1 MNLSH
6 LHMMITVAR
15 LGSLQKTAEQLGR
28 TQSAVSM
35 ALKKLEENAGFALFN
50 RDGYRLELTEQGR
63 HFLRQAEEVVRQQQ
77 RLQSLANQLKH
88 GAEPLLTLCY
98 DHTCDSKLWM
108 PSIQHIQQQYPATEL
123 HVDGESQMRALKRID
138 NGTADLALC
147 PWLPLF
153 RQYGDFETLPV
164 APFELTVVMSA
175 ALMKEFGRM
184 PQSRQDLLELPML
197 VPQNLEIGINL
208 DSVLRLPSQQRIR
221 VNEVNTQFELLMA
234 GFGWGIIPKHIALGA
249 LEHGKLVEI
258 SIPGFVQQV
267 RLEIHL
273 VRSANRTL
281 GPAANAIWERFA

>member
-1 MNLSH
+1 MNLAH
-6 LHMMITVAR
+6 LQMMITLAQ
-15 LGSLQKTAEQLGR
+15 LGSLQKTADQLNR

-35 ALKKLEENAGFALFN
+35 ALKKLEGNAGFPLFN

-77 RLQSLANQLKH
+77 RLQSLAEQLKH

-98 DHTCDSKLWM
+98 DHTCDSKLWV
-108 PSIQHIQQQYPATEL
+108 PSIQRIQQQYPATEL

-164 APFELTVVMSA
+164 APFELTVVMST
-175 ALMKEFGRM
+175 ALMNEFGRM
-184 PQSRQDLLELPML
+184 PKSRQDLLELPML

-208 DSVLRLPSQQRIR
+208 DAVLRLPSQQRIR

-234 GFGWGIIPKHIALGA
+234 GFGWGIIPKHIAEDA
-249 LEHGKLVEI
+249 LAQGKLVEI
-258 SIPGFVQQV
+258 TIPGFIQQV
-267 RLEIHL
+267 RLEIHV

-281 GPAANAIWERFA
+281 GPAANAIWQSFA

>member
-6 LHMMITVAR
+6 LHMMITVAQ
-15 LGSLQKTAEQLGR
+15 LGSLQKAAEQLNR

-77 RLQSLANQLKH
+77 RLQSLAEQLRH

-98 DHTCDSKLWM
+98 DHTCDSKLWV

-138 NGTADLALC
+138 EGTADLALC

-164 APFELTVVMSA
+164 APFELTVAMSSS
-175 ALMKEFGRM
+175 LMKEFGRM

-234 GFGWGIIPKHIALGA
+234 GFGWGIIPKHIASNA
-249 LEHGKLVEI
+249 LKQGKLVEI
-258 SIPGFVQQV
+258 TIPGFVQQV

-281 GPAANAIWERFA
+281 GPAANAIWKSFM

>member
-50 RDGYRLELTEQGR
+50 RDGYRLELTEQGH

-175 ALMKEFGRM
+175 ALMKEFGHM

-234 GFGWGIIPKHIALGA
+234 GFGWGIIPKHIASNA
-249 LEHGKLVEI
+249 LKEGKLVEV

-281 GPAANAIWERFA
+281 GPAANAIWQRFA

>member
-50 RDGYRLELTEQGR
+50 RDGYRLELTEQGH

-175 ALMKEFGRM
+175 ALMKEFGRI

-234 GFGWGIIPKHIALGA
+234 GFGWGIIPKHIASNA
-249 LEHGKLVEI
+249 LKEGKLVEV

>member
-50 RDGYRLELTEQGR
+50 RDGYRLELTEQGH

-108 PSIQHIQQQYPATEL
+108 PS
-123 HVDGESQMRALKRID
+123 
-138 NGTADLALC
+138 
-147 PWLPLF
+147 
-153 RQYGDFETLPV
+153 
-164 APFELTVVMSA
+164 
-175 ALMKEFGRM
+175 
-184 PQSRQDLLELPML
+184 
-197 VPQNLEIGINL
+197 
-208 DSVLRLPSQQRIR
+208 
-221 VNEVNTQFELLMA
+221 
-234 GFGWGIIPKHIALGA
+234 
-249 LEHGKLVEI
+249 
-258 SIPGFVQQV
+258 
-267 RLEIHL
+267 
-273 VRSANRTL
+273 
-281 GPAANAIWERFA
+281 

>member
-50 RDGYRLELTEQGR
+50 RDGYRLELTEQGH

-249 LEHGKLVEI
+249 LEQGKLVEI
-258 SIPGFVQQV
+258 TIPGFVQQV

-281 GPAANAIWERFA
+281 GPAAHAIWERFA

>member
-1 MNLSH
+1 
-6 LHMMITVAR
+6 MMITVAQV
-15 LGSLQKTAEQLGR
+15 GSLQKTAEQLNR

-77 RLQSLANQLKH
+77 RLQSLATQLKH

-98 DHTCDSKLWM
+98 DHTCDSKLWV

-123 HVDGESQMRALKRID
+123 HVDGESQLRALKRID

-175 ALMKEFGRM
+175 ELMNQFGRI
-184 PQSRQDLLELPML
+184 PKSRQDLLELPML

-234 GFGWGIIPKHIALGA
+234 GFGWGIIPKHIANTA
-249 LEHGKLVEI
+249 LEQGKLVEI
-258 SIPGFVQQV
+258 TIPGFIQQV

-281 GPAANAIWERFA
+281 GPAANAIWESFA

>member
-6 LHMMITVAR
+6 LQMMITVAQV
-15 LGSLQKTAEQLGR
+15 GSLQKTAEQLNR

-77 RLQSLANQLKH
+77 RLQSLATQLKH

-98 DHTCDSKLWM
+98 DHTCDSKLWV

-123 HVDGESQMRALKRID
+123 HVDGESQLRALKRID

-164 APFELTVVMSA
+164 APFELTVAMSA
-175 ALMKEFGRM
+175 ELMNQFGRT
-184 PQSRQDLLELPML
+184 PKSRQDLLELPML

-234 GFGWGIIPKHIALGA
+234 GFGWGIIPKHIANTA
-249 LEHGKLVEI
+249 LEQGKLVEI
-258 SIPGFVQQV
+258 IIPGFIQQV
-267 RLEIHL
+267 HLEIHL

-281 GPAANAIWERFA
+281 GPAANAIWESFA

>member
-1 MNLSH
+1 
-6 LHMMITVAR
+6 MMITVAR

-50 RDGYRLELTEQGR
+50 RDGYRLELTEQGH

-175 ALMKEFGRM
+175 ALMKEFGRI

-234 GFGWGIIPKHIALGA
+234 GFGWGIIPKHIASNA
-249 LEHGKLVEI
+249 LKEGKLVEV

>member
-6 LHMMITVAR
+6 LKMMITVAN
-15 LGSLQKTAEQLGR
+15 LGSLQKTAEQLNR

-50 RDGYRLELTEQGR
+50 RDGYRLELTKQGQ

-77 RLQSLANQLKH
+77 RLQSLATQLKH

-98 DHTCDSKLWM
+98 DHTCDSKLWV
-108 PSIQHIQQQYPATEL
+108 PSIQHIQQQYPTTEL

-138 NGTADLALC
+138 NGSADLALC

-164 APFELTVVMSA
+164 APFELTVVIST

-208 DSVLRLPSQQRIR
+208 DAVLRLPSQQRIR

-234 GFGWGIIPKHIALGA
+234 GFGWGIIPKHIALEA
-249 LEHGKLVEI
+249 LKQGKLVEI

-281 GPAANAIWERFA
+281 GPAANAIWESFA

>member
-1 MNLSH
+1 MNLAH
-6 LHMMITVAR
+6 LKMMITLAQ
-15 LGSLQKTAEQLGR
+15 LGSLQKTADQLNR

-35 ALKKLEENAGFALFN
+35 ALKKLERNAGFPLFN

-77 RLQSLANQLKH
+77 RLQSLAEQLEH

-98 DHTCDSKLWM
+98 DHTCDSKLWV
-108 PSIQHIQQQYPATEL
+108 PSIQRIQQQYPATEL

-175 ALMKEFGRM
+175 ALMNEFGRM
-184 PQSRQDLLELPML
+184 PKSRQDLLELPML

-208 DSVLRLPSQQRIR
+208 DAVLRLPSQQRIR

-234 GFGWGIIPKHIALGA
+234 GFGWGIIPRHIADSA
-249 LEHGKLVEI
+249 LKQGKLVEVT
-258 SIPGFVQQV
+258 IPGFIQQV

-273 VRSANRTL
+273 VRSANRAP
-281 GPAANAIWERFA
+281 GPAANAIWQSFA

>member
-50 RDGYRLELTEQGR
+50 RDGYRLELTEQGH

-234 GFGWGIIPKHIALGA
+234 GFGWGIIPKHIASNA
-249 LEHGKLVEI
+249 LKEGKLVEV

-281 GPAANAIWERFA
+281 GPAANAIWQRFA

>member
-1 MNLSH
+1 
-6 LHMMITVAR
+6 
-15 LGSLQKTAEQLGR
+15 
-28 TQSAVSM
+28 
-35 ALKKLEENAGFALFN
+35 
-50 RDGYRLELTEQGR
+50 
-63 HFLRQAEEVVRQQQ
+63 
-77 RLQSLANQLKH
+77 
-88 GAEPLLTLCY
+88 
-98 DHTCDSKLWM
+98 
-108 PSIQHIQQQYPATEL
+108 
-123 HVDGESQMRALKRID
+123 DGESQMRALKRID

-234 GFGWGIIPKHIALGA
+234 GFGWGIIPKHIASNA
-249 LEHGKLVEI
+249 LKEGKLVEV

>member
-6 LHMMITVAR
+6 LQMMITVAR
-15 LGSLQKTAEQLGR
+15 VGSLQKTAEQLNR

-50 RDGYRLELTEQGR
+50 RDGYRLELTEQGW

-77 RLQSLANQLKH
+77 RLKSLAEQLKH

-98 DHTCDSKLWM
+98 DHTCDSKLWV
-108 PSIQHIQQQYPATEL
+108 PSIQYVQQQYPATEL

-138 NGTADLALC
+138 NGSADLALC

-164 APFELTVVMSA
+164 APFELTVVISA
-175 ALMKEFGRM
+175 ALIREFGRT

-234 GFGWGIIPKHIALGA
+234 GFGWGIIPKHIADSA
-249 LEHGKLVEI
+249 LEQGKLVEI
-258 SIPGFVQQV
+258 TIPGFVQQV

-281 GPAANAIWERFA
+281 GPAANAIWESFA

>member
-6 LHMMITVAR
+6 LQMMITLAQV
-15 LGSLQKTAEQLGR
+15 GSLQKTAEQLNR

-77 RLQSLANQLKH
+77 RLQSLATQLKH

-98 DHTCDSKLWM
+98 DHTCDSKLWV
-108 PSIQHIQQQYPATEL
+108 PSIKHIQQQYPATEL
-123 HVDGESQMRALKRID
+123 HVDGESQLRALKRID

-175 ALMKEFGRM
+175 ELMNQFGRM
-184 PQSRQDLLELPML
+184 PKSRQDLLELPML

-234 GFGWGIIPKHIALGA
+234 GFGWGIIPKHIANTA
-249 LEHGKLVEI
+249 LEQGKLIEI
-258 SIPGFVQQV
+258 TIPGFIQQV

-281 GPAANAIWERFA
+281 GPAANAIWQRFA

>member
-6 LHMMITVAR
+6 LQMMITVAQV
-15 LGSLQKTAEQLGR
+15 GSLQKTAEQLNR

-77 RLQSLANQLKH
+77 RLQSLATQLKH

-98 DHTCDSKLWM
+98 DHTCDSKLWV
-108 PSIQHIQQQYPATEL
+108 PSIQHIQHQYPATEL
-123 HVDGESQMRALKRID
+123 HVDGESQLRALKRID

-175 ALMKEFGRM
+175 ELMNQFGRI
-184 PQSRQDLLELPML
+184 PKSRQDLLELPML

-234 GFGWGIIPKHIALGA
+234 GFGWGIIPKHIANTA
-249 LEHGKLVEI
+249 LEQGKLVEI
-258 SIPGFVQQV
+258 TIPGFIQQV

-281 GPAANAIWERFA
+281 GPAANAIWESFA

>member
-50 RDGYRLELTEQGR
+50 RDSYRLELTEQGR

-249 LEHGKLVEI
+249 LEQGKLVEI
-258 SIPGFVQQV
+258 TIPGFVQQV

-281 GPAANAIWERFA
+281 GPAAHAIWERFA

>member
-221 VNEVNTQFELLMA
+221 VNEVNT
-234 GFGWGIIPKHIALGA
+234 
-249 LEHGKLVEI
+249 
-258 SIPGFVQQV
+258 
-267 RLEIHL
+267 
-273 VRSANRTL
+273 
-281 GPAANAIWERFA
+281 

>member
-1 MNLSH
+1 
-6 LHMMITVAR
+6 MMITVAR

-50 RDGYRLELTEQGR
+50 RDSYRLELTEQGR

-249 LEHGKLVEI
+249 LEQGKLVEI
-258 SIPGFVQQV
+258 TIPGFVQQV

-281 GPAANAIWERFA
+281 GPAAHAIWERFA

>member
-1 MNLSH
+1 
-6 LHMMITVAR
+6 
-15 LGSLQKTAEQLGR
+15 
-28 TQSAVSM
+28 
-35 ALKKLEENAGFALFN
+35 LFN
-50 RDGYRLELTEQGR
+50 RDGYRLELTEQGH

-234 GFGWGIIPKHIALGA
+234 GFGWGIIPKHIASNA
-249 LEHGKLVEI
+249 LKEGKLVEV

-267 RLEIHL
+267 RLVIHL

>member
-50 RDGYRLELTEQGR
+50 REGYRLELTEQGR

-77 RLQSLANQLKH
+77 RLQSLAEQLRH

-98 DHTCDSKLWM
+98 DHTCDSKLWV

-175 ALMKEFGRM
+175 ALMNEFGRM

-234 GFGWGIIPKHIALGA
+234 GFGWGIIPKHIASNA
-249 LEHGKLVEI
+249 LKQGKLVEI

-273 VRSANRTL
+273 VRSANRAP

>member
-50 RDGYRLELTEQGR
+50 RDGYRLELTEQGH

-234 GFGWGIIPKHIALGA
+234 GFGWGIIPKHIASNA
-249 LEHGKLVEI
+249 LKEGKLVEV